1 MSFFLASIFFLYSS
15 AGMLGPNPPMAR
27 VSLFTREDARVL
39 SPTRAGRA
47 ATAAEKERAD
57 MVRLCGQKWRAVPSL
72 AENASRLVAGREA
85 TSIASARKSTSWLE
99 GSRAEVSD
107 VRAGQC

>member
-1 MSFFLASIFFLYSS
+1 
-15 AGMLGPNPPMAR
+15 
-27 VSLFTREDARVL
+27 
-39 SPTRAGRA
+39 
-47 ATAAEKERAD
+47 

-72 AENASRLVAGREA
+72 AENASRLVAGRFA
-85 TSIASARKSTSWLE
+85 TSIASARKSTSRLE